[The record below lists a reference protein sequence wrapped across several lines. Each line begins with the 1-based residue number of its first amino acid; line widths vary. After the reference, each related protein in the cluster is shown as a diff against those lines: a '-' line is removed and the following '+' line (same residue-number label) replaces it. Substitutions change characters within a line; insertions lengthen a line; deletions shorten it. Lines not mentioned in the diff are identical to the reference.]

1 MLRVVIAIVSD
12 ARNDGPSC
20 AFIAQARSKV
30 TVSYWDTWCSFL
42 FEYASG
48 YVLLIFDSLLG
59 SVAVPRGLALP
70 YLGLGS
76 TALMGLA
83 GVPLAGLMGSGQY

>member
-1 MLRVVIAIVSD
+1 M
-12 ARNDGPSC
+12 
-20 AFIAQARSKV
+20 
-30 TVSYWDTWCSFL
+30 
-42 FEYASG
+42 YASTC
-48 YVLLIFDSLLG
+48 VSSVFDSLLG
-59 SVAVPRGLALP
+59 SVMVSCELALP